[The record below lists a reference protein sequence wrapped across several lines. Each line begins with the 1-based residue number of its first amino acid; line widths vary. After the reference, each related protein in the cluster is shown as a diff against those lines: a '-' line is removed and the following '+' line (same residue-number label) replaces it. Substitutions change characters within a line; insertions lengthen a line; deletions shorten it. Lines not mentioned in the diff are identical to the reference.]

1 MAGKDIGR
9 RNFISTLAAASVAGA
24 IAPALQA
31 FSAVP
36 SKRAG
41 LLAALGGEPVRT
53 AFKQWPKWPHVDE
66 RMIEEV
72 VKTTRS
78 GIWSRIQSPV
88 NGAVATFEKQFA
100 GLIGS
105 KYCIGTGSGTQ
116 ALAICVEAMGIGP
129 GDEVITSPYTDFGTV
144 SAILTS
150 RALPVLADL
159 DPDSYQL
166 DPADVERK
174 ITPRTKAIMPV
185 HIMGLPAD
193 MDKIMAIA
201 AKHKLKVIEDACQ
214 GALAKYRGKPLGTI
228 GDLGCFSFQ
237 ASKSIACGEGGAVVG
252 NDEALMDQC
261 FTVHNHGTNR
271 KGKHVTIGPKNRMNE
286 FEASILNGQ
295 LPTATGRFLL
305 RNKNAAYLSSK
316 LKGFA
321 GLVPQK
327 QYEGTESGGYYNYAM
342 SYKKEHFNNATRQ
355 QFLKALA
362 AEGIALSPYI
372 PNGLHR
378 EAWTDHILG
387 LEEYKDMFP
396 ATRLK
401 AWREAVSGMPGCDRV
416 CAEMI
421 VLPGSGPLI
430 AGTTDMDDIINAIMK
445 VYENRDKLASL

>member
-1 MAGKDIGR
+1 MANKDIGR
-9 RNFISTLAAASVAGA
+9 RHFIGRLTAASVAGM

-36 SKRAG
+36 SKRSG
-41 LLAALGGEPVRT
+41 VLAALGGEPVR
-53 AFKQWPKWPHVDE
+53 AAPKKWPKWPHVDD

-72 VKTTRS
+72 VKTTKS

-100 GLIGS
+100 AMTGAQ
-105 KYCIGTGSGTQ
+105 YCIGTGSGTQ
-116 ALAICVEAMGIGP
+116 ALAICVEALGIGP

-159 DPDSYQL
+159 DAASYQL

-174 ITPRTKAIMPV
+174 ITPRTKAIIPV

-193 MDKIMAIA
+193 MDRIMAIA
-201 AKHKLKVIEDACQ
+201 AKHNLKVIEDACQ
-214 GALAKYRGKPLGTI
+214 GALAKYRGKSLGTI
-228 GDLGCFSFQ
+228 GHLGCFSFQ
-237 ASKSIACGEGGAVVG
+237 ASKSIACGEGGAIVG
-252 NDEALMDQC
+252 NDEQLMDQC
-261 FTVHNHGTNR
+261 YTVHNHGTNR

-286 FEASILNGQ
+286 FEAAILIGQ
-295 LPTATGRFLL
+295 LPTATDRFLL
-305 RNKNAAYLSSK
+305 RNKNVAYLNSK
-316 LKGFA
+316 LKDFP

-327 QYEGTESGGYYNYAM
+327 QYEGTESGGYYNWAL
-342 SYKKEHFNNATRQ
+342 SYKKEHFNNASRQ
-355 QFLKALA
+355 QFLKAVA
-362 AEGIALSPYI
+362 AEGIGLSPYI

-378 EAWTDHILG
+378 EAWIDHILE
-387 LEEYKDMFP
+387 LDEYKNFFP
-396 ATRLK
+396 AERLK
-401 AWREAVSGMPGCDRV
+401 KFRDDAAHMPGCDQV

-430 AGTTDMDDIINAIMK
+430 AGTADMDDIINAIMK
-445 VYENRDKLASL
+445 VYENRNKLASL

>member
-9 RNFISTLAAASVAGA
+9 RYFIGTLTAASIAGM
-24 IAPALQA
+24 IPSG
-31 FSAVP
+31 FSAAP

-41 LLAALGGEPVRT
+41 QLAALGGQPIR
-53 AFKQWPKWPHVDE
+53 AAAKKWPKWPYVDD

-72 VKTTRS
+72 VKTTKS

-100 GLIGS
+100 GMIGS
-105 KYCIGTGSGTQ
+105 KYCVGTGSGTQ
-116 ALAICVEAMGIGP
+116 ALAICVEALGIGP

-159 DPDSYQL
+159 DADSYQL

-174 ITPRTKAIMPV
+174 ITPATKAIMPV

-193 MDKIMAIA
+193 MDRIMEIA
-201 AKHKLKVIEDACQ
+201 RRHKLKVIEDACQ
-214 GALAKYRGKPLGTI
+214 GALAKHRGRSLGTI

-237 ASKSIACGEGGAVVG
+237 ASKSIACGEGGAIVG
-252 NDEALMDQC
+252 NDESLIDQC
-261 FTVHNHGTNR
+261 YTVHNHGTNR

-286 FEASILNGQ
+286 FEAAILNGQ
-295 LPTATGRFLL
+295 LPTATERFLL
-305 RNKNAAYLSSK
+305 RNRNAAYLSSK
-316 LKGFA
+316 LKGFP

-327 QYEGTESGGYYNYAM
+327 QYDGTESGGYYNYAM

-355 QFLKALA
+355 QFLKAVA

-372 PNGLHR
+372 PNGMHR
-378 EAWTDHILG
+378 ESWISHILE
-387 LEEYKDMFP
+387 LDEYKKMFS
-396 ATRLK
+396 ADRLREY
-401 AWREAVSGMPGCDRV
+401 REAAEHLPGCDKA
-416 CAEMI
+416 CEEMI
-421 VLPGSGPLI
+421 VLPGSGALI
-430 AGTTDMDDIINAIMK
+430 AGTSDMDDVINAIMK
-445 VYENRDKLASL
+445 VYENRDQLKAV